1 MKKDS
6 NEHTLQDLMKQM
18 FKDCDM
24 IDKVNEMDVI
34 KTYRSV
40 VGDLISKLTH
50 DIKLSDKTLYVKLTS
65 AALRNELSYKKQDL
79 ITRIN
84 TELNSEV
91 ITSII
96 FQ

>member
-40 VGDLISKLTH
+40 VGDLISKLTQ

>member
-40 VGDLISKLTH
+40 VGDLISKLTQ
-50 DIKLSDKTLYVKLTS
+50 DIKLSDKTLYVKLSS

-79 ITRIN
+79 IIRIN
-84 TELNSEV
+84 TELNSEA

>member
-84 TELNSEV
+84 TELNSEA

>member
-40 VGDLISKLTH
+40 VGDLIS
-50 DIKLSDKTLYVKLTS
+50 
-65 AALRNELSYKKQDL
+65 
-79 ITRIN
+79 
-84 TELNSEV
+84 
-91 ITSII
+91 
-96 FQ
+96 

>member
-34 KTYRSV
+34 NTYRSV

>member
-40 VGDLISKLTH
+40 VGDLISKLTQ
-50 DIKLSDKTLYVKLTS
+50 DIKFSDKTLYVKLSS

-79 ITRIN
+79 IIRIN
-84 TELNSEV
+84 TELNSEA

>member
-1 MKKDS
+1 MNSDY

-24 IDKVNEMDVI
+24 IDKANEMDII
-34 KTYRSV
+34 KTYRFV
-40 VGDLISKLTH
+40 VGDLISKLTQ
-50 DIKLSDKTLYVKLTS
+50 DIKLRNKTLYVKISS

-79 ITRIN
+79 IIKIN
-84 TELNSEV
+84 SELNYSA
-91 ITSII
+91 IDSIV

>member
-1 MKKDS
+1 MNSDY

-24 IDKVNEMDVI
+24 IDKANEMDII
-34 KTYRSV
+34 KTYRFV
-40 VGDLISKLTH
+40 VGDLISKLTQ
-50 DIKLSDKTLYVKLTS
+50 DIKLRNKTLCVKISS

-79 ITRIN
+79 IIKIN
-84 TELNSEV
+84 SELNYSA
-91 ITSII
+91 IDSIV

>member
-1 MKKDS
+1 M
-6 NEHTLQDLMKQM
+6 QADLMKQM

-40 VGDLISKLTH
+40 VGDLISKLTQ
-50 DIKLSDKTLYVKLTS
+50 DIKLSDKTLYVKLSS

-79 ITRIN
+79 IIRIN
-84 TELNSEV
+84 TELNSEA

>member
-1 MKKDS
+1 MNSDY

-24 IDKVNEMDVI
+24 IDKANEMDII
-34 KTYRSV
+34 KTYRFV
-40 VGDLISKLTH
+40 VGDLISKLTQ
-50 DIKLSDKTLYVKLTS
+50 DIKLRNKTLYVKISS

-79 ITRIN
+79 IIKIN
-84 TELNSEV
+84 IELNYSA
-91 ITSII
+91 IDSIV

>member
-1 MKKDS
+1 
-6 NEHTLQDLMKQM
+6 MKQM

-40 VGDLISKLTH
+40 VGDLISKLTQ
-50 DIKLSDKTLYVKLTS
+50 DIKLSDKTLYVKLSS

-79 ITRIN
+79 IIRIN
-84 TELNSEV
+84 TELNSEA

>member
-79 ITRIN
+79 IIRIN
-84 TELNSEV
+84 TELNSEA